1 MNILFWYILRQYLK
15 ILTMCLAGLTTIYLV
30 VDFFEKLRKFLRY
43 DAELVTMV
51 MYFFF
56 KIPDISFKLVP
67 FASLMASLLA
77 VGLLNKNHEITA
89 MRSCGVSIIHVTMPF
104 LAVAAFATTIL
115 FGFAAVVMPLA
126 NAKAEYIKTVDI
138 QNQPQPLSFTAENL
152 WLHIQNNSIMHVRRI
167 APDGTQLHAVA
178 LYRLDNH
185 FHVAEVLTAARA
197 EFHDGRWSL
206 HDVAQRSIEPKGPVT
221 MTQRPTLPFDLSL
234 TPKDLQEWMSLEPE
248 YMTLEQLMSHVK
260 GLRQKGLSISR
271 FLTDYWGRVAFA
283 FVTLVMTILGV
294 SIGLLRMGTRHTSIA
309 KGVGQALAISFLFWT
324 THSIGIA
331 LGRSGALPPVV
342 AGWIACFT
350 FLIVGLNLFLRVRY

>member
-1 MNILFWYILRQYLK
+1 
-15 ILTMCLAGLTTIYLV
+15 
-30 VDFFEKLRKFLRY
+30 
-43 DAELVTMV
+43 
-51 MYFFF
+51 
-56 KIPDISFKLVP
+56 
-67 FASLMASLLA
+67 
-77 VGLLNKNHEITA
+77 
-89 MRSCGVSIIHVTMPF
+89 
-104 LAVAAFATTIL
+104 
-115 FGFAAVVMPLA
+115 
-126 NAKAEYIKTVDI
+126 
-138 QNQPQPLSFTAENL
+138 
-152 WLHIQNNSIMHVRRI
+152 
-167 APDGTQLHAVA
+167 
-178 LYRLDNH
+178 
-185 FHVAEVLTAARA
+185 
-197 EFHDGRWSL
+197 
-206 HDVAQRSIEPKGPVT
+206 

-271 FLTDYWGRVAFA
+271 FLTDYWGRVALA

>member
-1 MNILFWYILRQYLK
+1 MNILFWYILRHYLK

-51 MYFFF
+51 TYFFF

-104 LAVAAFATTIL
+104 LAVAAFATAIL

-126 NAKAEYIKTVDI
+126 NAKAEYIKTVKI
-138 QNQPQPLSFTAENL
+138 QQQPQPLSFTAENL
-152 WLHIQNNSIMHVRRI
+152 WLHFQNDSIMHVRRI
-167 APDGTQLHAVA
+167 DPDGTQLHTVT

-185 FHVAEVLTAARA
+185 FHLAELLKAARA
-197 EFHDGRWSL
+197 EFHDGQWSL
-206 HDVAQRSIEPKGPVT
+206 RDVAQRSIQPKGRIST
-221 MTQRPTLPFDLSL
+221 TQRPTLPLDLSL
-234 TPKDLQEWMSLEPE
+234 RPEDLQAWMSLEPE
-248 YMTLEQLMSHVK
+248 HMTLGQLMSHVK
-260 GLRQKGLSISR
+260 RLRQEGLSITR

-283 FVTLVMTILGV
+283 FGTLVMTILGV
-294 SIGLLRMGTRHTSIA
+294 SIGMRRMGTRHTSIA
-309 KGVGQALAISFLFWT
+309 KGIGQALAVSFLFWT

-331 LGRSGALPPVV
+331 LGRSCALLPVV